1 MPGKDRKKNDQ
12 KNSDEP
18 PVPKYNLG
26 TEDLKKVAD
35 YFATEDENI
44 GGLNESFA
52 KLTFNKQEV
61 KKVPVKLNKEHIQV
75 LMNGFEM
82 SRVNVEKR
90 LQKFEGDPIKAALSF
105 VGY

>member
-1 MPGKDRKKNDQ
+1 MPGKDRKKTDNKD
-12 KNSDEP
+12 SEEP
-18 PVPKYNLG
+18 NVPKYNLG

-52 KLTFNKQEV
+52 KLTFNKPEV
-61 KKVPVKLNKEHIQV
+61 KKVPVKLNKEHVQI
-75 LMNGFEM
+75 LMDGFEM
-82 SRVNVEKR
+82 SKVNVEKR
-90 LQKFEGDPIKAALSF
+90 LQKFEGDPIKAALSL